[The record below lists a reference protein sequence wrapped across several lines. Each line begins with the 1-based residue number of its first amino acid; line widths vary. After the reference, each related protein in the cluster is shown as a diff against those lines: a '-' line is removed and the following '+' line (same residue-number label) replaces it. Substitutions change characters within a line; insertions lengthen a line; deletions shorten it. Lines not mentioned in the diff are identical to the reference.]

1 LAMSSSQ
8 HPRIFYFVSGASWA
22 GETAID

>member
-1 LAMSSSQ
+1 MSSSQ